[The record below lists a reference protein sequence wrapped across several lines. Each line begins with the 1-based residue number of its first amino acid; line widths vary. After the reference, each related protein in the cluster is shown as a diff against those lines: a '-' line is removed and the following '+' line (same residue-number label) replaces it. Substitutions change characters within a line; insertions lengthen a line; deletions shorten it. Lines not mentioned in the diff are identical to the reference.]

1 MRQGKLLSS
10 AAEIDDAFI
19 MRIGTTQA
27 NEAFALSC
35 RNVGTFDAEIDWG
48 DGNFSTVTAYNDANL
63 SHTYSVAGDYIVRI
77 TGIFPSIS
85 FNRSVSGDKVKEV
98 LQLGDVGWQDFY
110 DAFEG
115 CDNLTSFKTGIT
127 DTSAVTTAAFMF
139 DLCGSLETID
149 LTGFD
154 ASNIASFDYMFR
166 NCTSLT
172 SLDLSG
178 FNTSSLISTRYMF
191 NGCSS
196 LTSLDV
202 SNFDTS
208 NVTNMQGMF
217 QGCASLT
224 PLDVSSFDTSR
235 VTRMDGMFSGCS
247 SLTSLDLSNFN
258 TSNVT
263 NMGSMFAST
272 TNLASINLSSFDT
285 SKVTAMGAMFAQYS
299 GDYTNHA
306 LLSVDLSSFDTSSV
320 TSFGQMFYRCANI
333 QTITIDN
340 TKFLTSSVTG
350 GGFGQM
356 FNQCFDLT
364 AIDVSNFDTSGA
376 TDITWMF
383 QSCNSLTSLDVSGFN
398 TSNLTR
404 AFAVF
409 NGCSSLTA
417 LDVSNWDVSNIEDIE
432 NIFGNCS
439 SLTTLDVSSWNTAS
453 ATDMTSVFQNCSS
466 LTSVDVS
473 GWNTSNVTTMNNMF
487 NGCSSLTSVGD
498 LSNWNTSNVTTMQR
512 MFFACPVLENLVLN
526 TWDVSSLTGTNAG
539 ERFLEGSNLA
549 LTTAEYDA
557 ILVSWAAQ
565 TLQSGIQFWFGDAQ
579 YTIGSAAETA
589 RNTLINTYSWSI
601 FDGGGISVDVTPD
614 AVDWPDF
621 DVNNTTQYDTS
632 TQTITGI
639 SAPISLQVSFSEL
652 RDPYQMSVLQN
663 GTVTQGPSSAP
674 GSFQFNVTNNDTIAF
689 RFDVSNGNRAEFVVT
704 IINQS
709 DGNATLDT
717 FTGEVDND

>member
-27 NEAFALSC
+27 NEVFALSC
-35 RNVGTFDAEIDWG
+35 RNVGVFDAEINWG
-48 DGNFSTVTAYNDANL
+48 DGNFSTVTAYNDTNL

-110 DAFEG
+110 DGFEG

-127 DTSAVTTAAFMF
+127 DTSAVTTTAFMF
-139 DLCGSLETID
+139 DLCSSLETID

-154 ASNIASFDYMFR
+154 ASNITSFDYMFR
-166 NCTSLT
+166 SCTSLT

-178 FNTSSLISTRYMF
+178 FNTSSLQSLRNTFNGCSALTSLDVSNFDTSKVTRMESMF

-202 SNFDTS
+202 SSFDTS
-208 NVTNMQGMF
+208 NVTNMGSMF
-217 QGCASLT
+217 GACT
-224 PLDVSSFDTSR
+224 
-235 VTRMDGMFSGCS
+235 

-258 TSNVT
+258 TSNVEYM
-263 NMGSMFAST
+263 NSMFYGT
-272 TNLASINLSSFDT
+272 TNLASVDLSSFDT
-285 SKVTAMGAMFAQYS
+285 SKVTNMGAMFSQAV
-299 GDYTNHA
+299 GDYINHA
-306 LLSVDLSSFDTSSV
+306 LLSLDLSSFDTSSV
-320 TSFGQMFYRCANI
+320 TNFGQMFYRCANI

-350 GGFGQM
+350 GGFSQM

-376 TDITWMF
+376 TSITWMF
-383 QSCNSLTSLDVSGFN
+383 GNCSSLTSLDLSHFN
-398 TSNLTR
+398 TSNVTE
-404 AFAVF
+404 AYQTFI
-409 NGCSSLTA
+409 GCSSLTS
-417 LDVSNWDVSNIEDIE
+417 LNISNWDVSNLVNME

-453 ATDMTSVFQNCSS
+453 ATNMTSVFHGCSS

-487 NGCSSLTSVGD
+487 NTCSSLTSVGD
-498 LSNWNTSNVTTMQR
+498 LSNWNTSNVTNMQR
-512 MFFACPVLENLVLN
+512 TFFACPVLENLVLN
-526 TWDVSSLTGTNAG
+526 TWDVSSLTGINAG

-557 ILVSWAAQ
+557 TLAAWAAQ

-589 RNTLINTYSWSI
+589 RNTLTNTYSWSI

-614 AVDWPDF
+614 AVDWPNF
-621 DVNNTTQYDTS
+621 NVTGTTQYDTS
-632 TQTITGI
+632 TQTITSI
-639 SAPISLQVSFSEL
+639 SAPISLQVSFSDL